1 MLELELKQFGNVPIT
16 PSSLQRLL
24 ASYKRPNDKIHE
36 WIKSQTLIPIRRGLY
51 VVGEAWRHTPLSLPL
66 IANHIYGPSC
76 VSLDYAL
83 AWHGLIPERVV
94 EITSVT
100 TKRSRVFTTEVG
112 RFSYTTVPLK
122 SYALGLHSVNSD
134 GVCFFM
140 ASPEKAL
147 CDKLLTTRNL
157 KINNT
162 EELLTFLEEDLRLDT
177 EMLNGFDTHIIAA
190 YENLGIKP
198 YLFNFLMQLCKEST

>member
-1 MLELELKQFGNVPIT
+1 MLELKLKQFGNVPIT
-16 PSSLQRLL
+16 SSNLQSLL
-24 ASYKRPNDKIHE
+24 AGYKRPNDKISE

-51 VVGEAWRHTPLSLPL
+51 VVGDNWRDKPLSLPL
-66 IANHIYGPSC
+66 IANRLYGPSC

-83 AWHGLIPERVV
+83 AWYGLIPERVV

-100 TKRSRVFTTEVG
+100 AKRSRIFDTTVG

-122 SYALGLHSVNSD
+122 SFAIGLTSTQQD
-134 GVCFFM
+134 GINFLI

-157 KINNT
+157 KINNASD
-162 EELLTFLEEDLRLDT
+162 LLVFLEQDLRLDI
-177 EMLNGFDTHIIAA
+177 EMLSDFDISIIAA
-190 YENLGIKP
+190 YESLGVKSH
-198 YLFNFLMQLCKEST
+198 LFNCLTQLCKSN

>member
-16 PSSLQRLL
+16 PSSLQGLL
-24 ASYKRPNDKIHE
+24 AGYKRPNDKISE

-51 VVGEAWRHTPLSLPL
+51 VVGDAWRDKPLSLPL
-66 IANHIYGPSC
+66 IANRLYGPSC
-76 VSLDYAL
+76 ISLDYAL
-83 AWHGLIPERVV
+83 AGHGLIPERVV

-100 TKRSRVFTTEVG
+100 AKRSRVFSTSVG
-112 RFSYTTVPLK
+112 RFSYTTVPIK
-122 SYALGLHSVNSD
+122 SYALGLKSIHSD
-134 GVCFFM
+134 GINFLM

-157 KINNT
+157 KINHAN
-162 EELLTFLEEDLRLDT
+162 ELLTFFEEDLRLDV
-177 EMLNGFDTHIIAA
+177 EMLRNFDTRIVIA

-198 YLFNFLMQLCKEST
+198 YLFNYLTQLCMEGA